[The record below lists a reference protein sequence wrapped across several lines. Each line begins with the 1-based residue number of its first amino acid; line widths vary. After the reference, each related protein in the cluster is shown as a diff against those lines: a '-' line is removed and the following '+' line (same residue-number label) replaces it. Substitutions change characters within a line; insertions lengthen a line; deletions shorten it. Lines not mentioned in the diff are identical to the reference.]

1 MAIEVDGWKYHN
13 LSKVQQS
20 RDKLKDDI
28 LTKYGLKLY
37 RISTVDTINIETI
50 EDMLSNNMIKVI

>member
-1 MAIEVDGWKYHN
+1 MTVNLPANVEGIGAGLDKIE
-13 LSKVQQS
+13 QA
-20 RDKLKDDI
+20 

-37 RISTVDTINIETI
+37 RISTVDTINVETI